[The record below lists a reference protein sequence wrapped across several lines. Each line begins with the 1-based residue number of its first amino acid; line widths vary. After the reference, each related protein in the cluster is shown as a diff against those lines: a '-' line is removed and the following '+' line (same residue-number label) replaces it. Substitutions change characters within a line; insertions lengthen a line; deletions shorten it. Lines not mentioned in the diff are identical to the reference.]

1 MLAANKVDGVITGS
15 HNLAINEYE
24 NVSLPIVS
32 FDRFLARHSNCL
44 FAKLSRW
51 PKATEALFASGAQK
65 IAIIT
70 GANNTG
76 APSDY
81 RLVVINKQ
89 WKNMAQ
95 KNDSTN

>member
-1 MLAANKVDGVITGS
+1 VITGS
-15 HNLAINEYE
+15 HNLPINEYE

-32 FDRFLARHSNCL
+32 FDRFLAPGIPIDSSQN
-44 FAKLSRW
+44 FQGGQ
-51 PKATEALFASGAQK
+51 KATEALFASGAQK

-81 RLVVINKQ
+81 RLAGYK
-89 WKNMAQ
+89 
-95 KNDSTN
+95 

>member
-1 MLAANKVDGVITGS
+1 MKMFHYLLFPLTVSWHLAFQ
-15 HNLAINEYE
+15 L
-24 NVSLPIVS
+24 SLRKT
-32 FDRFLARHSNCL
+32 F
-44 FAKLSRW
+44 KG

-81 RLVVINKQ
+81 RLAGYKQ
-89 WKNMAQ
+89 TMENMAQ

>member
-1 MLAANKVDGVITGS
+1 MKMFHYLLFPLT
-15 HNLAINEYE
+15 
-24 NVSLPIVS
+24 VSWH
-32 FDRFLARHSNCL
+32 RHSNCL

-81 RLVVINKQ
+81 RLAVINKQ

>member
-1 MLAANKVDGVITGS
+1 MKMFHYLLFPLT
-15 HNLAINEYE
+15 
-24 NVSLPIVS
+24 VSWH
-32 FDRFLARHSNCL
+32 RHSNCL

-81 RLVVINKQ
+81 RLAGYKQ
-89 WKNMAQ
+89 TMEKYGAEKRFYKLIMEPQ
-95 KNDSTN
+95 QH

>member
-1 MLAANKVDGVITGS
+1 MKMFHYLLFPLTVSWHLAFQ
-15 HNLAINEYE
+15 L
-24 NVSLPIVS
+24 SLRKT
-32 FDRFLARHSNCL
+32 F
-44 FAKLSRW
+44 KG

-81 RLVVINKQ
+81 RLAGYKQ
-89 WKNMAQ
+89 TMEKYGAE
-95 KNDSTN
+95 NDSTN

>member
-1 MLAANKVDGVITGS
+1 MKMFHYLLFPLT
-15 HNLAINEYE
+15 
-24 NVSLPIVS
+24 VSWHW
-32 FDRFLARHSNCL
+32 HSNCL

-81 RLVVINKQ
+81 RLAGYKQ
-89 WKNMAQ
+89 TMEKYGAEKRFYKLIMEPQ
-95 KNDSTN
+95 QH